1 MERLQL
7 LLLCLFYMVTTFGQS
22 YKENVKRAKEIQLND
37 EYICALGHGANLKQ
51 ASNNALA
58 ALASQIS
65 TTVKSE
71 FNYLMDEENNNGD
84 IDVSTKVNSII
95 RTYSHTTLK
104 NTLELV
110 LEDEPK
116 ATVLRYILKK
126 DLEELFEQRKNK
138 VLEYASNAEKYEKEY
153 KVADALSNYYAAL
166 ALLRSL
172 PDGPNV
178 KIRLGYAEEQLL
190 MPLISKS
197 VNDILNNISTKVESI
212 ADDGDERTVVLHV
225 TYKDQPAANFNYT
238 YYNGTQRSDICSA
251 KDGTGDITIPKS
263 LNLSKIDLH
272 AEYICE
278 DEANYDREL
287 QEVINNTDPVPFR
300 TAKLKLEK
308 GKEVKPVDAN
318 NNMATAAMAFTSNI
332 GSRRIDGIKN
342 NTPEKLPQNMVGAS
356 SLPGAFSLPETLDDS
371 KASPFLDTMCKI
383 EIAIRQK
390 NYGSA
395 KDCFTAEGFDMF
407 TKLVNYGN
415 AKLLRAPVL
424 QFMENNGNVTCRS
437 FPMSFSFSGNRR
449 TFVEDVV
456 FHLTPDGKVYEVAF
470 GLSKVAV
477 NDIMSREAWN
487 DNEKATIVNFLESY
501 KTAYA
506 LKRLDYISSI
516 FSNDALIITGSV
528 VKSSGNKEIS
538 PTNVGH
544 VKYTR
549 QTKEQYMKNL
559 KACFRSNEYVNIHFA
574 DNIVRRSGSNPNIY
588 GIQIKQD
595 YYSSSYGDTGY
606 LFLLIDF
613 ADPKAPLIHVRTW
626 QPDKDPN
633 IRDGRI
639 GIQDFRF

>member
-1 MERLQL
+1 MKRLQL
-7 LLLCLFYMVTTFGQS
+7 LLSLLFCMIATFGQS
-22 YKENVKRAKEIQLND
+22 YKENAKRAKEIQLND

-110 LEDEPK
+110 IEDEPK

-212 ADDGDERTVVLHV
+212 ADDGDERTVILHV

-238 YYNGTQRSDICSA
+238 YYNGTQRSDVCSA

-308 GKEVKPVDAN
+308 GKEVKAVTAN
-318 NNMATAAMAFTSNI
+318 NNVATAAVAFTSNI
-332 GSRRIDGIKN
+332 GIHQIDGIKH
-342 NTPEKLPQNMVGAS
+342 NTPEVLPQNMADAS
-356 SLPGAFSLPETLDDS
+356 SLSGALDDS
-371 KASPFLDTMCKI
+371 KVGPFLGTMHKI
-383 EIAIRQK
+383 ETAIRQK

-437 FPMSFSFSGNRR
+437 FPMSFSFNGNRR

-487 DNEKATIVNFLESY
+487 NNEKATIVNFLESY

-528 VKSSGNKEIS
+528 VRSSGNKEIS
-538 PTNVGH
+538 PSNVGH
-544 VKYTR
+544 VKYVR

-574 DNIVRRSGSNPNIY
+574 DNIVRRSGANPNIY